1 MRPVTPPTPSFSGIK
16 LHPMKT
22 KILAPLAAIL
32 LCAFAHADTVT
43 WTGNAG
49 TSDYATAGNWDL
61 SRVPVETDDVIIDG
75 VAVTQ
80 SGNQR
85 IPSSLTLRNG
95 ASLELTGEIQFG
107 NGNNG
112 VEHPVIYGGTVSG
125 TLVAAQYAGSTL
137 TISDATIIDT
147 YGGGNRYGF
156 WQNTGSYLNFV
167 DGASRAAKFT
177 YQTTVAADP
186 YYFFSTPAGT
196 PYIRYGGQ
204 ILSQAAFNE
213 NFQYVH
219 NQDGTTTLSM
229 KPLAGWKLSPL
240 SVGEV
245 ANGTVSVSV
254 TATKNS
260 GNDTATV
267 YFAQGSHD
275 YGESFAAWPTKT
287 EGVELAASGTVT
299 DTLALADGNN
309 CIRAF
314 LLSGGEH
321 SVSAPVFRRILAYG
335 DYGTLT
341 DVYEY
346 IGTDDN
352 LGDPAN
358 WAKDKVAP
366 AAAAP
371 TAGTDIRWFGRNTDY
386 SGVLSITDKDR
397 FDGATLHLTGD
408 CNVSSDVVF
417 SNSAVSIATI
427 VITDPVVFSLYGS
440 DLATTRTDQWL
451 GVYPPGV
458 YPGAQDKR
466 FVNFLPGKASSFTFA
481 GANQGISDAATA
493 KTALVATGHL
503 VLDGV
508 AITDEQWDAY
518 FDVAVSGTT
527 VTISY
532 NPAVA
537 DNRIAFVEASDISS
551 ASATLSATIIAIED
565 GASVVVACDTDEIT
579 EENVVEKGLAVVPVD
594 GTATAAVSNLTP
606 YYLHHFAFAIVKD
619 GAVLAFRPGSFFA
632 SEFKYVYRYG
642 WLGATPPN
650 LNTTDSVLIL
660 SPYDD
665 LDHNLAVMNTV
676 VSNATLSCGTLAGN
690 GTMKV
695 VSSAIVNIKKG
706 DTSAVCGTW
715 GGTSGS
721 PYMDFS
727 SSSENGTIRPACTYT
742 FNATE
747 EWLDNAYALLFG
759 EERIHLNGAKVSEAA
774 YMSRFTLVTN
784 TVAETG
790 DTPYNVTLTY
800 WEPFPERT
808 TRDWT
813 IQAGARVKIDRNFS
827 LDDVT
832 VESSD
837 VSIDLNGFE
846 LRAEAMTVD
855 GVKLKG
861 KYTAATLGILKGE
874 GLLEV
879 GIRPTVIVVR

>member
-1 MRPVTPPTPSFSGIK
+1 ME
-16 LHPMKT
+16 T
-22 KILAPLAAIL
+22 KALAPLVAIL
-32 LCAFAHADTVT
+32 ICAQAFADTYT
-43 WTGNAG
+43 WTGAADPADNLWLTAANWSVNGAPAG
-49 TSDYATAGNWDL
+49 YAPGE
-61 SRVPVETDDVIIDG
+61 PDDVVIDG
-75 VAVTQ
+75 AAVTYVG
-80 SGNQR
+80 SGR
-85 IPSSLTLRNG
+85 IPSSLSLQNG
-95 ASLELTGEIQFG
+95 ASLTFTGEIQFG

-112 VEHPVIYGGTVSG
+112 VVFPVIYGGTVIG
-125 TLVAAQYAGSTL
+125 PLVAAQYAGAAL
-137 TISDATIIDT
+137 TISDATIVET
-147 YGGGNRYGF
+147 GTSYNGF
-156 WQNTGSYLNFV
+156 YQNGGSYLNFV

-177 YQTTVAADP
+177 YQTSLAADP
-186 YYFFSTPAGT
+186 YYFFSNPAGT
-196 PYIRYGGQ
+196 PYIRYDDQ
-204 ILSQAAFNE
+204 ILSRAAFNE
-213 NFQYVH
+213 NFQFVH

-229 KPLAGWKLSPL
+229 KPLAGWRLGYL
-240 SVGEV
+240 TVGEV
-245 ANGTVSVSV
+245 NDGSVSVSV

-275 YGESFAAWPTKT
+275 YGESFAAWPAKT

-299 DTLALADGNN
+299 ATLALSDGNN

-352 LGDPAN
+352 LGDP
-358 WAKDKVAP
+358 P

-386 SGVLSITDKDR
+386 SGALSITDKDR

-427 VITDPVVFSLYGS
+427 VVTDPVVFSLYGS

-458 YPGAQDKR
+458 YPGAQDKT

-481 GANQGISDAATA
+481 GANQGVSDAATA
-493 KTALVATGHL
+493 KSVLVAAGHL
-503 VLDGV
+503 VLDGA

-518 FDVAVSGTT
+518 FDVDVAGTT
-527 VTISY
+527 VTVSY

-537 DNRIAFVEASDISS
+537 DNRIASVEATDVTGT
-551 ASATLSATIIAIED
+551 SATLSATIPAIED
-565 GASVVVACDTDEIT
+565 GASVVVACGTDEIT
-579 EENVVEKGLAVVPVD
+579 EQNIVAKGSAVVPAA
-594 GTATAAVSNLTP
+594 GTATAAVSGLAA
-606 YYLHHFAFAIVKD
+606 YSLHHFAFAIVKD
-619 GAVLAFRPGSFFA
+619 GAVLAFRSGTFLA
-632 SEFKYVYRYG
+632 SDFKYVYMNG
-642 WLGATPPN
+642 VWIGAIPPS

-660 SPYDD
+660 SPYNNALGDV
-665 LDHNLAVMNTV
+665 AVANTV
-676 VSNATLSCGTLAGN
+676 VSNATLSSGTLAGN

-695 VSSAIVNIKKG
+695 VSSAIANGKQNDLG
-706 DTSAVCGTW
+706 AVCGMW
-715 GGTSGS
+715 GGST
-721 PYMDFS
+721 YMDLS
-727 SSSENGTIRPACTYT
+727 SSSGNGTIRRACSYT

-747 EWLDNAYALLFG
+747 GWLADAYALLFG
-759 EERIHLNGAKVSEAA
+759 AERILLDGAKVDETTYQA
-774 YMSRFTLVTN
+774 RFTLVTN
-784 TVAETG
+784 AVAETG
-790 DTPYNVTLTY
+790 ETPYNVTLTY

-808 TRDWT
+808 VRDWT
-813 IQAGARVKIDRNFS
+813 IQAGARVKLARHLS
-827 LDDVT
+827 LADVT

-861 KYTAATLGILKGE
+861 KYTAATLGLLKGE

>member
-1 MRPVTPPTPSFSGIK
+1 MRPVTPPTPSFSGKK

-32 LCAFAHADTVT
+32 LCAFAHAGTVT
-43 WTGNAG
+43 WTGDAG
-49 TSDYATAGNWDL
+49 TSDYATADNWDP
-61 SRVPVETDDVIIDG
+61 SGVPAETDDVIIDG
-75 VAVTQ
+75 VAVTK

-85 IPSSLTLRNG
+85 IPNSLTLRNG
-95 ASLELTGEIQFG
+95 ASLTLDNGEIQFG
-107 NGNNG
+107 NNG
-112 VEHPVIYGGTVSG
+112 VENPIIYGGTVSG
-125 TLVAAQYAGSTL
+125 NLIAAQYNATL

-147 YGGGNRYGF
+147 DTGNFHGF
-156 WQNTGSYLNFV
+156 YQNSGSYLNFV
-167 DGASRAAKFT
+167 DGAARAAKFT
-177 YQTTVAADP
+177 YQTSITADP
-186 YYFFSTPAGT
+186 YWFFSNSATPF
-196 PYIRYGGQ
+196 IRYDDQ

-229 KPLAGWKLSPL
+229 KPLAGWRLGYL
-240 SVGEV
+240 TVGEV
-245 ANGTVSVSV
+245 NNGSVTVSV

-275 YGESFAAWPTKT
+275 YGESFAAWPSKT

-299 DTLALADGNN
+299 DTLALSDGNN

-314 LLSGGEH
+314 LLCADEYAA
-321 SVSAPVFRRILAYG
+321 SAPVFRRILAYG

-346 IGTDDN
+346 IGTDND
-352 LGDPAN
+352 LTAPAN

-417 SNSAVSIATI
+417 SNSAVSIGTI
-427 VITDPVVFSLYGS
+427 VVTDPVVFSLYGS
-440 DLATTRTDQWL
+440 DLATTRADQWL
-451 GVYPPGV
+451 GVYPPAT
-458 YPGAQDKR
+458 YAPDR
-466 FVNFLPGKASSFTFA
+466 PFINFLPGKASSFTFA
-481 GANQGISDAATA
+481 GANQGVSDAATA
-493 KTALVATGHL
+493 KSVLVAAGHL
-503 VLDGV
+503 VLDGA
-508 AITDEQWDAY
+508 AITDEQWETY
-518 FDVAVSGTT
+518 FDVDVAGTAVT
-527 VTISY
+527 VSY

-537 DNRIAFVEASDISS
+537 DNRIASVEATDVTGT
-551 ASATLSATIIAIED
+551 SATLSATIPAIED
-565 GASVVVACDTDEIT
+565 GASVVVACGTDEIT
-579 EENVVEKGLAVVPVD
+579 EQNIVAKGSAVVPAA
-594 GTATAAVSNLTP
+594 GTATAAVSGLAA
-606 YYLHHFAFAIVKD
+606 YSLHHFAFAIVKD
-619 GAVLAFRPGSFFA
+619 GAVLAFRSGSFFA
-632 SEFKYVYRYG
+632 SEFKYVWRNG
-642 WLGATPPN
+642 VWLGATPQN
-650 LNTTDSVLIL
+650 LNITDSVLIL
-660 SPYDD
+660 SPYNNRPDD
-665 LDHNLAVMNTV
+665 VAVMNTV
-676 VSNATLSCGTLAGN
+676 VSNATLSSGTLVGN

-695 VSSAIVNIKKG
+695 VSSAIVNGKQN
-706 DTSAVCGTW
+706 DLDAVCGMW
-715 GGTSGS
+715 GGST
-721 PYMDFS
+721 YMDLS
-727 SSSENGTIRPACTYT
+727 SSSGNGTIRRACSYT

-747 EWLDNAYALLFG
+747 GWLENAYTLLFG
-759 EERIHLNGAKVSEAA
+759 EERIHLDGAKVDETTYQA
-774 YMSRFTLVTN
+774 RFTLVTN
-784 TVAETG
+784 AVAETG

>member
-1 MRPVTPPTPSFSGIK
+1 
-16 LHPMKT
+16 MKT
-22 KILAPLAAIL
+22 INLAPLAAIL

-61 SRVPVETDDVIIDG
+61 SRVPAETDDVIIDG

-107 NGNNG
+107 NNG
-112 VEHPVIYGGTVSG
+112 VEHPIIYGGTVSG
-125 TLVAAQYAGSTL
+125 TLVAAQYKESTL

-147 YGGGNRYGF
+147 GTGYNGF
-156 WQNTGSYLNFV
+156 YQNTGSYLNFV
-167 DGASRAAKFT
+167 DGAARAAKFT
-177 YQTTVAADP
+177 YQTSIAADP
-186 YYFFSTPAGT
+186 YWFFSNSATPF
-196 PYIRYGGQ
+196 IRYDDQ

-229 KPLAGWKLSPL
+229 KPLAGWRLGHL
-240 SVGEV
+240 TVGEV
-245 ANGTVSVSV
+245 SNGSVSVSV

-267 YFAQGSHD
+267 YFAQGGHD

-287 EGVELAASGTVT
+287 GGVELAASGTVT

-314 LLSGGEH
+314 LLSGGEY

-346 IGTDDN
+346 IGTDNN

-408 CNVSSDVVF
+408 CNVSSDIVF
-417 SNSAVSIATI
+417 SNSTVSIAMI
-427 VITDPVVFSLYGS
+427 VPSAPVIFSLYGT
-440 DLATTRTDQWL
+440 DLTTTGTYGWL
-451 GVYPPGV
+451 GVYPPEI
-458 YPGAQDKR
+458 YPNAQDKT

-493 KTALVATGHL
+493 KSVLVAAGYL
-503 VLDGV
+503 VLDG
-508 AITDEQWDAY
+508 ATITDEQWDAY

-537 DNRIAFVEASDISS
+537 DNRIASVEASDISS

-579 EENVVEKGLAVVPVD
+579 EENVVEKGSAVVSVD
-594 GTATAAVSNLTP
+594 GTATAAVSGLAA
-606 YYLHHFAFAIVKD
+606 YSLHHFAFAIVKD
-619 GAVLAFRPGSFFA
+619 GAVLAFRSGSFFA
-632 SEFKYVYRYG
+632 SEFKYVWRNG
-642 WLGATPPN
+642 VWLGATPPS

-660 SPYDD
+660 SPYNNAIADV
-665 LDHNLAVMNTV
+665 AVMNTV
-676 VSNATLSCGTLAGN
+676 VSNATLSSGTLAGN

-695 VSSAIVNIKKG
+695 VSSAIANVKQNDLG
-706 DTSAVCGTW
+706 AVCGMW
-715 GGTSGS
+715 GGST
-721 PYMDFS
+721 YMDLS
-727 SSSENGTIRPACTYT
+727 SSCGDGTIRRACTYT

>member
-1 MRPVTPPTPSFSGIK
+1 
-16 LHPMKT
+16 MKT
-22 KILAPLAAIL
+22 NNLAPLAAIL

-107 NGNNG
+107 NNG
-112 VEHPVIYGGTVSG
+112 VEHPIIYGGTVSG
-125 TLVAAQYAGSTL
+125 TLVAAQYKESTL

-147 YGGGNRYGF
+147 GTGYNGF
-156 WQNTGSYLNFV
+156 YQNTGSYLNFV
-167 DGASRAAKFT
+167 DGAARAAKFT
-177 YQTTVAADP
+177 YQTSIAADP
-186 YYFFSTPAGT
+186 YWFFSNSATPF
-196 PYIRYGGQ
+196 IRYDDQ

-229 KPLAGWKLSPL
+229 KPLAGWRLGHL
-240 SVGEV
+240 TVGEV
-245 ANGTVSVSV
+245 SNGSVSVSV

-287 EGVELAASGTVT
+287 GGVELAASGTVT

-314 LLSGGEH
+314 LLCAGEY

-366 AAAAP
+366 AAGAP

-417 SNSAVSIATI
+417 SNSTVSIGTI
-427 VITDPVVFSLYGS
+427 VVTDPVVFSLYGS
-440 DLATTRTDQWL
+440 DLATTRADQWL
-451 GVYPPGV
+451 GVYPPAT
-458 YPGAQDKR
+458 YAPDR
-466 FVNFLPGKASSFTFA
+466 PFINFLPGKASSFTFA
-481 GANQGISDAATA
+481 GANQGVSDAATA
-493 KTALVATGHL
+493 KSVLVAAGHL
-503 VLDGV
+503 VLDGA
-508 AITDEQWDAY
+508 AITDEQWETY
-518 FDVAVSGTT
+518 FDVDVAGTAVT
-527 VTISY
+527 VSY

-537 DNRIAFVEASDISS
+537 DNRIASVEAADVTA
-551 ASATLSATIIAIED
+551 ASATLSATITAIED
-565 GASVVVACDTDEIT
+565 GASLYVAYDTDEIT
-579 EENVVEKGLAVVPVD
+579 EQNVVEKGTVVVPAD
-594 GTATAAVSNLTP
+594 GTATTTVSDLAP
-606 YYLHHFAFAIVKD
+606 YCLHHFAFAIVKA
-619 GAVLAFRPGSFFA
+619 GAVLAFRDGTFFA
-632 SEFKYVYRYG
+632 SEFKYVWRNG
-642 WLGATPPN
+642 AWLGATPGS
-650 LNTTDSVLIL
+650 LRIDDSVLIL
-660 SPYDD
+660 SPYNYGNGDISV
-665 LDHNLAVMNTV
+665 LNTV
-676 VSNATLSCGTLAGN
+676 VSNAALTCGTLAGP
-690 GTMKV
+690 GPMRV
-695 VSSAIVNIKKG
+695 VSSAIVNPKQN
-706 DTSAVCGTW
+706 DTGAVCGTW
-715 GGTSGS
+715 GGNGAT
-721 PYMDFS
+721 YMDFS
-727 SSSENGTIRPACTYT
+727 SSSGNGTVRQACTYT

-747 EWLDNAYALLFG
+747 EWLNNAYTLLFG

-808 TRDWT
+808 EMDWT
-813 IQAGARVKIDRNFS
+813 FQSGARVKLNRNVS
-827 LDDVT
+827 LGSVS
-832 VESSD
+832 VESD
-837 VSIDLNGFE
+837 VVIDLNGFT
-846 LRAEAMTVD
+846 LRAEEMTV
-855 GVKLKG
+855 GGAKLKG
-861 KYTAATLGILKGE
+861 KYTSATLGILKGE
-874 GLLEV
+874 GLLDV
-879 GIRPTVIVVR
+879 GVRATVIVVR

>member
-1 MRPVTPPTPSFSGIK
+1 ME
-16 LHPMKT
+16 T
-22 KILAPLAAIL
+22 KALAPLVAIL
-32 LCAFAHADTVT
+32 ICAQAFADTYT
-43 WTGNAG
+43 WTGAADPADNLWLTAANWSVNGAPAG
-49 TSDYATAGNWDL
+49 YAPGE
-61 SRVPVETDDVIIDG
+61 PDDVVIDG
-75 VAVTQ
+75 AAVTYVG
-80 SGNQR
+80 SGR
-85 IPSSLTLRNG
+85 IPSSLSLQNG
-95 ASLELTGEIQFG
+95 ASLTFTGEIQFG

-112 VEHPVIYGGTVSG
+112 VVFPVIYGGTVIG
-125 TLVAAQYAGSTL
+125 PLVAAQYAGAAL
-137 TISDATIIDT
+137 TISDATIVET
-147 YGGGNRYGF
+147 GTSYNGF
-156 WQNTGSYLNFV
+156 YQNGGSYLNFV

-177 YQTTVAADP
+177 YQTSLAADP
-186 YYFFSTPAGT
+186 YYFFSNPAGT
-196 PYIRYGGQ
+196 PYIRYDDQ

-213 NFQYVH
+213 NFQFVH

-229 KPLAGWKLSPL
+229 KPLAGWRLGYL
-240 SVGEV
+240 TVGEV
-245 ANGTVSVSV
+245 NDGSVSVSV

-267 YFAQGSHD
+267 YFAQGGHD

-287 EGVELAASGTVT
+287 EGVELTASGTVT
-299 DTLALADGNN
+299 DMLALDDGNN

-314 LLSGGEH
+314 LLSGGEY

-352 LGDPAN
+352 LNDPAN

-386 SGVLSITDKDR
+386 SGALSITDKDR

-408 CNVSSDVVF
+408 CNVSSDVGV
-417 SNSAVSIATI
+417 SNSTVSIGTT
-427 VITDPVVFSLYGS
+427 VVTDPVVFSLYGS
-440 DLATTRTDQWL
+440 DLATTRADQWL
-451 GVYPPGV
+451 GVYPPAT
-458 YPGAQDKR
+458 YAPDR
-466 FVNFLPGKASSFTFA
+466 PFINFLPGKASSFTFA
-481 GANQGISDAATA
+481 GANQGVSDAATA
-493 KTALVATGHL
+493 KSVLVAAGHL
-503 VLDGV
+503 VLDGA

-518 FDVAVSGTT
+518 FDVDVAGTT
-527 VTISY
+527 VTVSY

-537 DNRIAFVEASDISS
+537 DNRIASVEATDVTGT
-551 ASATLSATIIAIED
+551 SATLSATIPAIED
-565 GASVVVACDTDEIT
+565 GASVVVACGTDEIT
-579 EENVVEKGLAVVPVD
+579 EQNVVAKGSAVVPVD
-594 GTATAAVSNLTP
+594 GTATAAVSGLAA
-606 YYLHHFAFAIVKD
+606 YSLHHFAFAIVKD
-619 GAVLAFRPGSFFA
+619 GAVLAFRSGTFLA
-632 SEFKYVYRYG
+632 SDFKYVYMNG
-642 WLGATPPN
+642 VWIGAIPPN

-660 SPYDD
+660 SPYNNAIADV
-665 LDHNLAVMNTV
+665 AVMNTV
-676 VSNATLSCGTLAGN
+676 VSNATLSSGTLAGN

-695 VSSAIVNIKKG
+695 VSSAIANVKQNDLG
-706 DTSAVCGTW
+706 AVCGMW
-715 GGTSGS
+715 GGST
-721 PYMDFS
+721 YMDLS
-727 SSSENGTIRPACTYT
+727 SSSGNGTIRRACSYT

-747 EWLDNAYALLFG
+747 GWLADAYALLFG
-759 EERIHLNGAKVSEAA
+759 AERILLDGAKVDEATYQA
-774 YMSRFTLVTN
+774 RFTLVTN
-784 TVAETG
+784 AVAETG

-808 TRDWT
+808 VRDWT
-813 IQAGARVKIDRNFS
+813 IQAGARVKLARHLS
-827 LDDVT
+827 LADVT

-861 KYTAATLGILKGE
+861 KYTAATLGLLKGE

>member
-1 MRPVTPPTPSFSGIK
+1 
-16 LHPMKT
+16 MKT
-22 KILAPLAAIL
+22 NNLAPLAAIL

-49 TSDYATAGNWDL
+49 TSDYATASNWDL

-80 SGNQR
+80 SGNRR
-85 IPSSLTLRNG
+85 IPNSLTMLNG

-107 NGNNG
+107 NNG
-112 VEHPVIYGGTVSG
+112 VEHPIIYGGTVSG
-125 TLVAAQYAGSTL
+125 TLVAAQYRSSTL

-147 YGGGNRYGF
+147 GTGYNGF
-156 WQNTGSYLNFV
+156 YQNTGSYLNFV
-167 DGASRAAKFT
+167 DGAARAAKFT
-177 YQTTVAADP
+177 YQTSIAADP
-186 YYFFSTPAGT
+186 YWFFSNSATPF
-196 PYIRYGGQ
+196 IRYDDQ

-229 KPLAGWKLSPL
+229 KPLAGWRLGHL
-240 SVGEV
+240 TVGEV
-245 ANGTVSVSV
+245 NNGSVSVSV

-275 YGESFAAWPTKT
+275 YGESFAAWPAKT
-287 EGVELAASGTVT
+287 EGVELTASGTVT
-299 DTLALADGNN
+299 DTLALDDGNN

-358 WAKDKVAP
+358 WARDKVAP

-417 SNSAVSIATI
+417 SNSTVSIGTI
-427 VITDPVVFSLYGS
+427 VVTDPVVFSLYGS
-440 DLATTRTDQWL
+440 DLATTRADQWL
-451 GVYPPGV
+451 GVYPPAT
-458 YPGAQDKR
+458 YAPDR
-466 FVNFLPGKASSFTFA
+466 PFINFLPGKASSFTFA
-481 GANQGISDAATA
+481 GANQGVSDAATA
-493 KTALVATGHL
+493 KSVLVAAGHL
-503 VLDGV
+503 VLDGA
-508 AITDEQWDAY
+508 AITDEQWETY
-518 FDVAVSGTT
+518 FDVDVAGTAVT
-527 VTISY
+527 VSY

-537 DNRIAFVEASDISS
+537 DNRIASVEASDISS

-579 EENVVEKGLAVVPVD
+579 EENVVEKGSAVVSVD
-594 GTATAAVSNLTP
+594 GTATAAVSGLAA
-606 YYLHHFAFAIVKD
+606 YSLHHFAFAIVKD
-619 GAVLAFRPGSFFA
+619 GAVLAFRSGSFFA
-632 SEFKYVYRYG
+632 SEFKYVWRNG
-642 WLGATPPN
+642 VWLGATPPS

-660 SPYDD
+660 SPYNNAIADV
-665 LDHNLAVMNTV
+665 AVMNTV
-676 VSNATLSCGTLAGN
+676 VSNATLSSGTLAGN

-695 VSSAIVNIKKG
+695 VSSAIANVKQNDLG
-706 DTSAVCGTW
+706 AVCGMW
-715 GGTSGS
+715 GGST
-721 PYMDFS
+721 YMDLS
-727 SSSENGTIRPACTYT
+727 SSSGDGTIRRACSYT

-747 EWLDNAYALLFG
+747 GWLADAYALLFG
-759 EERIHLNGAKVSEAA
+759 AERILLDGAKVDETTYQA
-774 YMSRFTLVTN
+774 RFTLVTN
-784 TVAETG
+784 AVAETG

>member
-1 MRPVTPPTPSFSGIK
+1 MKAKLFAVTT
-16 LHPMKT
+16 
-22 KILAPLAAIL
+22 AIL
-32 LCAFAHADTVT
+32 LCAVAQADTVT

-61 SRVPVETDDVIIDG
+61 SRVPAETDDVVING
-75 VAVTQ
+75 AAVTK

-85 IPSSLTLRNG
+85 IPNSLTLLNG
-95 ASLELTGEIQFG
+95 ASLVLTGEIQFG
-107 NGNNG
+107 NYG
-112 VEHPVIYGGTVSG
+112 VENPVIYGGTVSG
-125 TLVAAQYAGSTL
+125 PLVAAQYARATL

-147 YGGGNRYGF
+147 GTGYNGF
-156 WQNTGSYLNFV
+156 YQNTGSYLNFV
-167 DGASRAAKFT
+167 DGAARAAKFT
-177 YQTTVAADP
+177 YQTSIAADP
-186 YYFFSTPAGT
+186 YWFFSNSATPF
-196 PYIRYGGQ
+196 IRYDDQ

-229 KPLAGWKLSPL
+229 KPLAGWRLGYL
-240 SVGEV
+240 TVGEV
-245 ANGTVSVSV
+245 NNGSVSVSV

-260 GNDTATV
+260 GNDTATF

-275 YGESFAAWPTKT
+275 YGESFAVWPSKT
-287 EGVELAASGTVT
+287 DGVELAASGTVT

-358 WAKDKVAP
+358 WARDKVAP

-417 SNSAVSIATI
+417 SNSTVSIATI
-427 VITDPVVFSLYGS
+427 VVTDPVVFSLYGS
-440 DLATTRTDQWL
+440 DLATTRADQWL

-458 YPGAQDKR
+458 YPGAQDKT
-466 FVNFLPGKASSFTFA
+466 FVNFLPGKASSFTFVGGNA
-481 GANQGISDAATA
+481 GVSDAATV
-493 KTALVATGHL
+493 KSVLVSAGYL
-503 VLDGV
+503 VLGGA
-508 AITDEQWDAY
+508 AITDEQWETY
-518 FDVAVSGTT
+518 FDVDVAGTAVT
-527 VTISY
+527 VSY

-537 DNRIAFVEASDISS
+537 ENRIASVEATDVTGT
-551 ASATLSATIIAIED
+551 SATLSATIPAIED
-565 GASVVVACDTDEIT
+565 GASVVVACGTDEIT
-579 EENVVEKGLAVVPVD
+579 EQNVVAKGSAVVPAG
-594 GTATAAVSNLTP
+594 GTATAAVSGLAA
-606 YYLHHFAFAIVKD
+606 YSLHHFAFAIVKD
-619 GAVLAFRPGSFFA
+619 GAVLAFRSGTFLA
-632 SEFKYVYRYG
+632 SDFKYVYMNG
-642 WLGATPPN
+642 VWIGAIPPN

-660 SPYDD
+660 SPYNNALGDV
-665 LDHNLAVMNTV
+665 AVMNTV
-676 VSNATLSCGTLAGN
+676 VSNAMLSSGTLAGN

-695 VSSAIVNIKKG
+695 VSSAIANGKQNDLG
-706 DTSAVCGTW
+706 AVCGMW
-715 GGTSGS
+715 GGST
-721 PYMDFS
+721 YMDLS
-727 SSSENGTIRPACTYT
+727 SSSGDGTIRRACSYT
-742 FNATE
+742 FNATA
-747 EWLDNAYALLFG
+747 EWLADAYALLFG
-759 EERIHLNGAKVSEAA
+759 AERILLNGAKVDETTYQA
-774 YMSRFTLVTN
+774 RFTLVTN
-784 TVAETG
+784 SVAETG
-790 DTPYNVTLTY
+790 NTPYNVTLTY

-808 TRDWT
+808 VRDWT
-813 IQAGARVKIDRNFS
+813 IQAGARVKLERHLS
-827 LDDVT
+827 LASVT

-837 VSIDLNGFE
+837 VSIDLNGFA
-846 LRAEAMTVD
+846 LRAEDMTVD

-879 GIRPTVIVVR
+879 GIRPTVFIAR